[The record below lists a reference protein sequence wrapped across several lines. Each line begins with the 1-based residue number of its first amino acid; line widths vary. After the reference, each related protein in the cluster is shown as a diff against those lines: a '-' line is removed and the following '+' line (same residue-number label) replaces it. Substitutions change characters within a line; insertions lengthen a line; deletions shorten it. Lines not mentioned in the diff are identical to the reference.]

1 MEREN
6 HFCSLYQAPRL
17 LSFPVLPGGLCTGRI
32 REQGIYFK
40 KEGVNSLSTFCFGR
54 VLQLDDSCSRKLSQI
69 PSRMKL
75 VPKGAFH
82 LFGKTGRSGGKSNG
96 TGLSTGNFSEK
107 RNTFRGIPLFPPER
121 PVFPNKWKAPLQ
133 FTQILECG

>member
-1 MEREN
+1 M
-6 HFCSLYQAPRL
+6 

-40 KEGVNSLSTFCFGR
+40 KEGVNSLSAFCFGR

-107 RNTFRGIPLFPPER
+107 KEYLQRYSSFPTGTTGFSKQMES
-121 PVFPNKWKAPLQ
+121 APAVYTNSGMRI
-133 FTQILECG
+133 TQDKLISSSV